1 MATLIFDIETAP
13 LNAEPFVPVVPAE
26 EDLRGLSPL
35 TGQIV
40 AIGVYDLERRQG
52 AVYYQGDRSGTES
65 YYEGFVLKERSET
78 GMLEEFWEGAKD
90 YNVFVTFAGR
100 GFDVPFINIRSA
112 AHGITISKDLMEH
125 RYLMRQKTAFHVDLQ
140 DQISYYGAVA
150 KKPSLKACC
159 ETFNIDS
166 SKEGGVSGKDVAE
179 LFRTEK
185 FRDIA
190 AYNARDVI
198 ITTELYKKW
207 HSYLAPQAFK
217 NLEL

>member
-13 LNAEPFVPVVPAE
+13 LSREPFASRTPDE
-26 EDLRGLSPL
+26 EDTRGLSPL
-35 TGQIV
+35 TGQIA
-40 AIGVYDLERRQG
+40 AIGVYDLERNQG
-52 AVYYQGDRSGTES
+52 AVYYQGDGSGTET
-65 YYEGFVLKERSET
+65 YYEGFVLKERTEQQ
-78 GMLEEFWEGAKD
+78 MLEDFWEGAKN

-100 GFDVPFINIRSA
+100 SFDVPFINIRSA
-112 AHGITISKDLMEH
+112 VHNIPLTKDLMEH
-125 RYLMRQKTAFHVDLQ
+125 RYLTRQKSAFHVDLQ

-150 KKPSLKACC
+150 RKPSLSACC
-159 ETFNIDS
+159 ETFGIES

-190 AYNARDVI
+190 QYNARDVI
-198 ITTELYKKW
+198 ATTELYKKW
-207 HSYLAPQAFK
+207 HVYLAPPAFK